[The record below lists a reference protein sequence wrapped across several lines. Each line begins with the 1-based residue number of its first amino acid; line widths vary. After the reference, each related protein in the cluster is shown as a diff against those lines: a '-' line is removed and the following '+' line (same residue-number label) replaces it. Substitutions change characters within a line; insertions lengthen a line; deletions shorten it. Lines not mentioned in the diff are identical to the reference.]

1 METTV
6 KNLENQ
12 TVIEFDLV
20 DAYKELLIK
29 AECYDLEGWFCPV
42 FANIVNNELVLELGD
57 LVLEL
62 GDPVSGNTFFMTNS
76 WVDNIECWKFDGTA
90 DDYEE
95 YGLSSPDFFD
105 RNEIIK
111 SMVSD
116 YVDNFDFSELEENI
130 RNFCNAGGFDIK
142 FI

>member
-29 AECYDLEGWFCPV
+29 VEGYDLEGWFCPV

-57 LVLEL
+57 
-62 GDPVSGNTFFMTNS
+62 PVSGNTFFSIFSFFMTNS
-76 WVDNIECWKFDGTA
+76 WVGNIECWKFDGTA
-90 DDYEE
+90 EDYKE
-95 YGLSSPDFFD
+95 YGLPSSEFFD

-116 YVDNFDFSELEENI
+116 YVDNFDFSEIADNI
-130 RNFCNAGGFDIK
+130 MEYCKTEGFDVR